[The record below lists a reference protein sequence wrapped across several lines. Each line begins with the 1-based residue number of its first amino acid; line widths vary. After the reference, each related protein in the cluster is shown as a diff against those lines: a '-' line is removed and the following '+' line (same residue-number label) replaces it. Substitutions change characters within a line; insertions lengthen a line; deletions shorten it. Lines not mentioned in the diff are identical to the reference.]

1 MAIPKSV
8 ANGLI
13 SGVVGEIS
21 HAGPI
26 RAVSAIL
33 SSADEKLNIF
43 GLAYTYKDDSVESV
57 QVGGKGAFAGIMINP
72 KAYRIEEVFARNG
85 TQGEFLTMGEVF
97 VELKEVAG
105 KINAPVVFDEA
116 DGSLSS
122 KATISAGDRVIG
134 FISRHLESTESAH
147 LGIIR
152 LTEIPYPASP
162 KEGE

>member
-43 GLAYTYKDDSVESV
+43 GRAYTYKDDSVESV

-72 KAYRIEEVFARNG
+72 KAYRIEEAFARNG

-105 KINAPVVFDEA
+105 KSTHRLFLMKQTVRYLRKPPLVPVIVSLVLSA
-116 DGSLSS
+116 DTLSQQ
-122 KATISAGDRVIG
+122 KV
-134 FISRHLESTESAH
+134 
-147 LGIIR
+147 
-152 LTEIPYPASP
+152 LTWALFV
-162 KEGE
+162 

>member
-43 GLAYTYKDDSVESV
+43 GRAYTYKDDSVESV

-72 KAYRIEEVFARNG
+72 KAYRIEEEFARNG

-105 KINAPVVFDEA
+105 KSTHRWFLMKLTAHYLLKPPLVPVIVSLVLSA
-116 DGSLSS
+116 DTLSQQ
-122 KATISAGDRVIG
+122 KV
-134 FISRHLESTESAH
+134 
-147 LGIIR
+147 
-152 LTEIPYPASP
+152 LTWALFV
-162 KEGE
+162 

>member
-8 ANGLI
+8 AHGLT

-26 RAVSAIL
+26 RAVAAIL
-33 SSADEKLNIF
+33 SSEDEKQNIF
-43 GLAYTYKDDSVESV
+43 GRAYTYKDDSVESV

-72 KAYRIEEVFARNG
+72 KAYRVEVGYARNG
-85 TQGEFLTMGEVF
+85 TQGEFLAMGEVY
-97 VELKEVAG
+97 VELEEGVG
-105 KINAPVVFDEA
+105 KINAPVVFDET

-122 KATISAGDRVIG
+122 KLVPAAGDRVIG
-134 FISRHLESTESAH
+134 FVSRHVESSESAH
-147 LGIIR
+147 LSVIR
-152 LTEIPYPASP
+152 LTEIPYPVAV

>member
-43 GLAYTYKDDSVESV
+43 GRA
-57 QVGGKGAFAGIMINP
+57 
-72 KAYRIEEVFARNG
+72 
-85 TQGEFLTMGEVF
+85 
-97 VELKEVAG
+97 
-105 KINAPVVFDEA
+105 
-116 DGSLSS
+116 
-122 KATISAGDRVIG
+122 
-134 FISRHLESTESAH
+134 
-147 LGIIR
+147 
-152 LTEIPYPASP
+152 
-162 KEGE
+162 